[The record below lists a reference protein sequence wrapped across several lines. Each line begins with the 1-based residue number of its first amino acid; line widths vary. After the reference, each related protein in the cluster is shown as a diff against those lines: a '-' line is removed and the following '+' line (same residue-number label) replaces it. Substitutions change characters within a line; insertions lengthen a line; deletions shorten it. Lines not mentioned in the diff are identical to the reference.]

1 MSRRFLN
8 TNCQFHNNFFTPSFT
23 IMAKWYHHHPIRP
36 KKITFSFTQASQT
49 FNMATLDKC
58 HISILVKLTWSVII
72 SVYTP
77 ILLILWSDIQLQQPK
92 NPKWIIFNFCWQTL
106 LQISNDPSCYA
117 GFTTEMPFLS
127 FYMNFIDV
135 CSTKTVVLV
144 LPIRTPTQT
153 CQDRAKMQLNLF
165 THVYSSI
172 NCPQPLL
179 YARRQWF
186 IAENDQMKTQKHSAE
201 MIYRFSLEC

>member
-1 MSRRFLN
+1 MKPFGKKYWGVFLQYHIHCAHDAIFVLFN
-8 TNCQFHNNFFTPSFT
+8 QHLEVSQLDTRCKDDFWTQIVNSTTTFFTPSFT

-106 LQISNDPSCYA
+106 LQISNDPGCYA
-117 GFTTEMPFLS
+117 GFTT
-127 FYMNFIDV
+127 
-135 CSTKTVVLV
+135 
-144 LPIRTPTQT
+144 
-153 CQDRAKMQLNLF
+153 
-165 THVYSSI
+165 
-172 NCPQPLL
+172 
-179 YARRQWF
+179 
-186 IAENDQMKTQKHSAE
+186 
-201 MIYRFSLEC
+201 